1 MRVTADHDR
10 TDLTCGLRRKM
21 MRGRITHAARTG
33 VLGAIVLA
41 VLGVWAVSGA
51 VGSAAM
57 ASRPLGA
64 SGQPVVTSEVAAKLA
79 ALKAENPQGYLLLA
93 EEIADSAA
101 TEADLRLARQLYT
114 LALVL
119 DGGENGAKA
128 TAAGGAGE
136 TDNAGK
142 GQRQTASSV
151 AASACYGLAELTR
164 SPTER
169 RWLMAT
175 ASAARPQA
183 IKDRIQP
190 VRLVETTINLT
201 PAVHLFDAISMA
213 RGGEGRRA
221 DAMLKRPGAGELL
234 AKFERALDDRG
245 YFNSASRI
253 KRWIT
258 EWPTC
263 TECANKR
270 VVSRTEGGKTI
281 TRVCSTC
288 RGNPGPPLG
297 LDDLVNQVRFQS
309 ALLSGIQNSWSAAL
323 LVDGGEPAREP
334 EPAAVAR
341 VYGVDVA
348 ATQWRDGQWVR
359 PK

>member
-1 MRVTADHDR
+1 MRVFLSGYTLVSNQCAR
-10 TDLTCGLRRKM
+10 LGTE
-21 MRGRITHAARTG
+21 RGRKARVAALVAM
-33 VLGAIVLA
+33 VLSLA
-41 VLGVWAVSGA
+41 WV
-51 VGSAAM
+51 AAFYVAAGRM
-57 ASRPLGA
+57 AFANRPPTAL
-64 SGQPVVTSEVAAKLA
+64 GQPVVGTEIAAKLR
-79 ALKAENPQGYLLLA
+79 ALEADNAEGYLLLA
-93 EEIADSAA
+93 EEIADGAT
-101 TEADLRLARQLYT
+101 TEAELRLARQLYT

-119 DGGENGAKA
+119 DSGA
-128 TAAGGAGE
+128 
-136 TDNAGK
+136 K
-142 GQRQTASSV
+142 GQRQPTSSV

-183 IKDRIQP
+183 IRDRVQP
-190 VRLVETTINLT
+190 VRLVETTMNLA
-201 PAVHLFDAISMA
+201 PAVNLFDAISLA
-213 RGGEGRRA
+213 RGGEGRKA
-221 DAMLKRPGAGELL
+221 EAMLKRPGAGELL
-234 AKFERALDDRG
+234 TKYERALDDRG

-270 VVSRTEGGKTI
+270 VVSRTESGKTI

-288 RGNPGPPLG
+288 RGNPGPPMK
-297 LDDLVNQVRFQS
+297 LDDLVNQARFQS

-323 LVDGGEPAREP
+323 LLDGGEPAQEP
-334 EPAAVAR
+334 EAAAVAR
-341 VYGVDVA
+341 VYGVDTA
-348 ATQWRDGQWVR
+348 ATRWQDGQWVR

>member
-1 MRVTADHDR
+1 MRQTVDHDKAGSVCAAGRFVIR
-10 TDLTCGLRRKM
+10 T
-21 MRGRITHAARTG
+21 RTAG
-33 VLGAIVLA
+33 KLAWSAIVMVPMLIGILTLA
-41 VLGVWAVSGA
+41 IAGA
-51 VGSAAM
+51 RPALAGRPLAGPGQPMVTSAA
-57 ASRPLGA
+57 
-64 SGQPVVTSEVAAKLA
+64 AAKLE
-79 ALKAENPQGYLLLA
+79 ALSAENAEGYLLLA

-101 TEADLRLARQLYT
+101 NEADLRLARQLYT

-119 DGGENGAKA
+119 DGGTKQERPA
-128 TAAGGAGE
+128 
-136 TDNAGK
+136 
-142 GQRQTASSV
+142 ASSV

-175 ASAARPQA
+175 ASAARPLA
-183 IKDRIQP
+183 SKDRIQP
-190 VRLVETTINLT
+190 LRLVETPTNLA
-201 PAVHLFDAISMA
+201 PAVHLFDAISLA
-213 RGGEGRRA
+213 RGGEGRKA
-221 DAMLKRPGAGELL
+221 DAMLRRPGTSELL
-234 AKFERALDDRG
+234 AKYEQALDDRG

-288 RGNPGPPLG
+288 RGNPGPPLE
-297 LDDLVNQVRFQS
+297 LDGLVNQVRFQS
-309 ALLSGIQNSWSAAL
+309 SLLSGIQNSWSAAL
-323 LVDGGEPAREP
+323 LIDGGEPAREP
-334 EPAAVAR
+334 EPQEVAR

-348 ATQWRDGQWVR
+348 ATRWRDGQWVK